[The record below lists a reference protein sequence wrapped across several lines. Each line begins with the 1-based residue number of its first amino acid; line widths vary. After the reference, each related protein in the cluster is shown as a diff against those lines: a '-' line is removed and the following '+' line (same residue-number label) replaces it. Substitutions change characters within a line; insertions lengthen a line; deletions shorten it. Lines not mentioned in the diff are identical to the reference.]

1 MRGKV
6 HGRPGNHVAIFE
18 LEPVGW
24 AGGQRQRD
32 GKEGSRDG
40 WMGQQ
45 RHHRRRSRD
54 ILPSL
59 LSGRHSL
66 ALTHAHAHNTH
77 THSHA
82 CVSFPPSFPLSL
94 SLFSSSSSK
103 NLASYGIV
111 IVAAAAAATLLAAAP
126 SVCGEGRTIPSPL
139 VSLLFLPF
147 LPSKRALFI
156 ISFQGARAH
165 DGHAPAPRACVRL
178 PARPASGVHLAMWA
192 TRCDILE
199 SDIVPGFA
207 AICHHAAAAA
217 DHDDAANVL

>member
-1 MRGKV
+1 MEKK
-6 HGRPGNHVAIFE
+6 AA
-18 LEPVGW
+18 
-24 AGGQRQRD
+24 AGM
-32 GKEGSRDG
+32 DG
-40 WMGQQ
+40 WDSNATTGGD
-45 RHHRRRSRD
+45 RVTYSPP
-54 ILPSL
+54 PSVEDT
-59 LSGRHSL
+59 HSHSHTR
-66 ALTHAHAHNTH
+66 THITH
-77 THSHA
+77 THT
-82 CVSFPPSFPLSL
+82 CVRVLPSFFPSL

-111 IVAAAAAATLLAAAP
+111 IVAAAATLLAAAP

-207 AICHHAAAAA
+207 AICHH
-217 DHDDAANVL
+217 DDAANVL

>member
-1 MRGKV
+1 MEKK
-6 HGRPGNHVAIFE
+6 AA
-18 LEPVGW
+18 
-24 AGGQRQRD
+24 AGM
-32 GKEGSRDG
+32 DG
-40 WMGQQ
+40 WDSSATTGGDRVTYSPPSSVEDTHSHSHTRTHITHTHM
-45 RHHRRRSRD
+45 RAC
-54 ILPSL
+54 PSL
-59 LSGRHSL
+59 L
-66 ALTHAHAHNTH
+66 
-77 THSHA
+77 
-82 CVSFPPSFPLSL
+82 LSL

-156 ISFQGARAH
+156 ISFQGAWAH

>member
-1 MRGKV
+1 M
-6 HGRPGNHVAIFE
+6 
-18 LEPVGW
+18 
-24 AGGQRQRD
+24 
-32 GKEGSRDG
+32 DG
-40 WMGQQ
+40 WMG
-45 RHHRRRSRD
+45 HHRRRSRD
-54 ILPSL
+54 IPSVEDT
-59 LSGRHSL
+59 R
-66 ALTHAHAHNTH
+66 TH
-77 THSHA
+77 TRTRTHITYTRA
-82 CVSFPPSFPLSL
+82 CP
-94 SLFSSSSSK
+94 SSSSK

-111 IVAAAAAATLLAAAP
+111 IVAAAAAAATLLAAAP

-156 ISFQGARAH
+156 ISFQGAWAH
-165 DGHAPAPRACVRL
+165 DGHAPAPRACVRH
-178 PARPASGVHLAMWA
+178 PARTASGVHLAMWA

>member
-1 MRGKV
+1 M
-6 HGRPGNHVAIFE
+6 
-18 LEPVGW
+18 
-24 AGGQRQRD
+24 GQ
-32 GKEGSRDG
+32 
-40 WMGQQ
+40 QQ

-66 ALTHAHAHNTH
+66 ALTHAHAHNTY
-77 THSHA
+77 THMRA
-82 CVSFPPSFPLSL
+82 CPSLLLLSL
-94 SLFSSSSSK
+94 SL
-103 NLASYGIV
+103 
-111 IVAAAAAATLLAAAP
+111 
-126 SVCGEGRTIPSPL
+126 
-139 VSLLFLPF
+139 SLLFLLFEESCVIWHRNCRRRIRRCHITRRCSVRLRGGKDDSFAPRVPP
-147 LPSKRALFI
+147 LPPLPPSKRALFI
-156 ISFQGARAH
+156 ISFQGAWAH

-217 DHDDAANVL
+217 DHDDAANVLRIKRRHCPFQPAVRGRGRRSLTLYVSTSSS